1 MKRRILKP
9 IVWIIAIMLISPMFL
24 ASSCGSDDKDDIKA
38 DLTSRNK
45 QLIVGSWG
53 QYKEVQITEY
63 NGTFQLDTIFPDQ
76 GSSYIMTSTFKANG
90 EIISEEGIG
99 TYSIFENTIT
109 FNTDFEEPSVFE
121 IQSLTQNQMV
131 LFQKVTDNDKGMII
145 NAEITMFFEKTNNV
159 KKK

>member
-109 FNTDFEEPSVFE
+109 FNTDFEEPSVF
-121 IQSLTQNQMV
+121 
-131 LFQKVTDNDKGMII
+131 QKVTDNDEGMII